1 MQSIND
7 MRSINDAHSTNDVS
21 AANQHR
27 ERKRANTVSK
37 ANHHRIHFLPAGRSA
52 EFPEGTTIREAALQ
66 LGIVIESTCA
76 GMGTCGTC
84 QVNFRQG
91 APSPTPAE
99 REFLSETALNQGV
112 RLACQAALQGESICE
127 LPRDTRVFG
136 TGADDPAAG
145 RSRYSLDPDLRKLHF
160 ELPLP
165 RSGEKYFY
173 LEQVLAALQPQV
185 DEKIEYD
192 FPVIRDL
199 PALLRSGRPDLTAV
213 LDRRRLLALE
223 SGDTRGNC
231 YGIALDLGTTT
242 IAARLLDLNRGVPVA
257 VASALNPQISHGA
270 DVITRI
276 DYTVR
281 DPEGLADLQQLAV
294 GQINAMIA
302 ELCRAAQ
309 IEKDAVYKLVLA
321 GNTVMQHLLL
331 AADPASL
338 ARAPYVPGFRGP
350 VIIPAADLGIAIH
363 PNGLL
368 YTLPNL
374 AGYVGGDISAALT
387 VLDLDES
394 DEIQLAVD
402 IGTNGEMVLGS
413 KQRLLC
419 SSSPA
424 GPAWEGGLI
433 EWGMRAAAGAIER
446 AEIRDGDLAIKTI
459 GGEAPRGICGSGLL
473 DLVCAFRRAGV
484 IDASGRIGELP
495 KALAASL
502 PGLQARIRP
511 LGDGT
516 QRIALA
522 ENGQETIYLTQ
533 KDIREVQLAKSAIA
547 AGITMLM
554 RSLDITAKDIA
565 RVYIAGA
572 FGNHLRGRD
581 ALDVGLL
588 PAVDE
593 SRIRFIGNAALA
605 GAEAVLLSRSARE
618 RAEQIADTIEYV
630 AISERRDFQDCFF
643 ESLIFP

>member
-1 MQSIND
+1 MS
-7 MRSINDAHSTNDVS
+7 
-21 AANQHR
+21 
-27 ERKRANTVSK
+27 E
-37 ANHHRIHFLPAGRSA
+37 ANHHRIHFLPAERSA

-84 QVNFRQG
+84 RVNFHRG
-91 APSPTPAE
+91 APEPTAAE
-99 REFLSETALNQGV
+99 RALLSEAALSRGT
-112 RLACQAALQGESICE
+112 RLACQATLQRESVCALPG
-127 LPRDTRVFG
+127 DTRVFG
-136 TGADDPAAG
+136 AGAEDPASG
-145 RSRYSLDPDLRKLHF
+145 RNYPLAPDLHKRHF

-185 DEKIEYD
+185 DEAIEYD
-192 FPVIRDL
+192 FSVIRNL

-213 LDRRRLLALE
+213 LDRNRLIALE
-223 SGDTRGNC
+223 AGDTRDSS

-257 VASALNPQISHGA
+257 VASALNPQVSHGA

-281 DPEGLADLQQLAV
+281 DPDGLADLQQLAV

-321 GNTVMQHLLL
+321 GNTVMQHFLL
-331 AADPASL
+331 AVDPAPL
-338 ARAPYVPGFRGP
+338 AKAPYVPGFRGP
-350 VIIPAADLGIAIH
+350 VVMPAANLGIAIH

-374 AGYVGGDISAALT
+374 AGFVGGDISAALA
-387 VLDLDES
+387 VLDLDDSE
-394 DEIQLAVD
+394 EIQLAVD

-413 KQRLLC
+413 RHRLLC
-419 SSSPA
+419 CSSPA

-446 AEIRDGDLAIKTI
+446 AEIRGGDLAIKTI
-459 GGEAPRGICGSGLL
+459 GGAAPRGICGSGLL

-484 IDASGRIGELP
+484 IDPSGRIGELP
-495 KALAASL
+495 KALAAAL
-502 PGLQARIRP
+502 PNLQARIRP

-516 QRIALA
+516 QRIAVA
-522 ENGQETIYLTQ
+522 GSGEETIYLTQ

-554 RSLDITAKDIA
+554 RRLDIAAEDIA

-581 ALDVGLL
+581 ALDIGLL
-588 PAVDE
+588 PAVDA
-593 SRIRFIGNAALA
+593 SRIHFIGNAALA
-605 GAEAVLLSRSARE
+605 GAEAVLRSRDART
-618 RAEQIADTIEYV
+618 RAERIAEIIEYV

>member
-37 ANHHRIHFLPAGRSA
+37 ANQHRIHFLPAGRSA

-99 REFLSETALNQGV
+99 REFLSDTALNQGV

-136 TGADDPAAG
+136 TGAEDPAAG
-145 RSRYSLDPDLRKLHF
+145 RNRYSLDPDLRKLHF

-199 PALLRSGRPDLTAV
+199 PALLRFGRSDLTAV

-242 IAARLLDLNRGVPVA
+242 LAARLLDLNRGVPVA

-363 PNGLL
+363 PNGML

-433 EWGMRAAAGAIER
+433 EWGMRAAAGAI
-446 AEIRDGDLAIKTI
+446 
-459 GGEAPRGICGSGLL
+459 
-473 DLVCAFRRAGV
+473 
-484 IDASGRIGELP
+484 DASGRIGELP
-495 KALAASL
+495 KALAAGM

-554 RSLDITAKDIA
+554 RSLDITAEDIA